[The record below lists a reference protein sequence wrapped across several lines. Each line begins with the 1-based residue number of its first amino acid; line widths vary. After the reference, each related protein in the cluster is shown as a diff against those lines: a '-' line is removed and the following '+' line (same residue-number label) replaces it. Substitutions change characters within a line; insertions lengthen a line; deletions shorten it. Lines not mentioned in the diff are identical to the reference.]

1 MTGPL
6 RTTGEIVEA
15 IRSAFES
22 RRYDAFVDLF
32 AGDGTYELPF
42 ALPPSPQSYAGVA
55 QIRGRFEAVATS
67 PVGRLLKIQTLSA
80 TVHAGDDPAVTVV
93 EFTAVGTQR
102 ESGAAFSVV
111 TSIAVIRCEAGRVVQ
126 YRDYPNTLGIAA
138 AAGVLQ
144 QFAAS
149 LK

>member
-1 MTGPL
+1 MTGAL
-6 RTTGEIVEA
+6 KTTGEIVEA
-15 IRSAFES
+15 IRRALEG
-22 RRYDAFVDLF
+22 RRYDEFVDLF
-32 AGDGTYELPF
+32 ADDGTYEVPF
-42 ALPPSPQSYAGVA
+42 ALPPGPQRYAGVA
-55 QIRGRFEAVATS
+55 QIRARFDAVAIS

-93 EFTAVGTQR
+93 EFTAQGTLQ
-102 ESGAAFSVV
+102 ETGAAFSVV
-111 TSIAVIRCEAGRVVQ
+111 SSIAVIRCAAGKVVQ